1 MNNKYLLSVYFSLI
15 ALIMLPTLAA
25 GQIYIN
31 ELMAS
36 NSATITDP
44 DFGESGDWLELYNAG
59 DADKDIGGYYITDN
73 LDNPKKWMIPAGT
86 TIGAN
91 SFLILWADDYNTGL
105 HLSFKLSS
113 DGEAAAFV
121 APDGTILDE
130 VTFDAQIT
138 DISYGRAT
146 DGGSEWVFMKNPTP
160 GAANNPESF
169 EGLTEQPVADVEGG
183 FYSAAVTV
191 SLTPA
196 QDGDEIR
203 YTLDGSQPTKNS
215 ELYTSPL
222 QFENTT
228 VLRARSFRTG
238 YLGSYPLNKTYFINA
253 MDHDIPVISVTT
265 DSTLLYDEETGI
277 FVKIETDT
285 GWVDKE
291 IPAGIE
297 YYEKDG
303 MLAFSANAGISLQG
317 GNTRAHAQKSL
328 EVQFRNKYGTDEI
341 RYKIFK
347 NNDRDRFDSFNLR
360 SSGNDWTDSKNNLGT
375 MYADGLQ
382 HSILENEMD
391 LEIMSYQPAAV
402 YINGEY
408 YGLLNV
414 RERQN
419 EEYLDYY
426 FDIDQDSIDMFRIAR
441 GKFFDSA
448 TVVVHNG
455 DMQHFDNLAEYLETA
470 DMSTPQAYDYV
481 KTQVDIKS
489 VVNYY
494 IAETYYASIDWPT
507 NNHKLWR
514 PKEEGGK
521 WRWFLFDM
529 DFGFNNFKWTSWPT
543 WTAWKKN
550 MFPSAS
556 GGDKILYSYVVFGNL
571 QDNQE
576 FVDEFVQTYSHHMN
590 TTFDTTRLT
599 HFVDSLKQNIANE
612 MHYQIDRWSDQGG
625 TSSYDSWESNIQKY
639 FDFADLR
646 TPWMWQIMKD
656 YFELNDTTRL
666 TVNNQPDK
674 GSVYL
679 YNVEIKSADYNGIYY
694 KDNVI
699 ELSAVPKPG
708 YSVKG
713 WKIYQSDNTFTLEN
727 QNPLEYAPGDY
738 NRIEVEYEPYQ
749 EIVINEVSALNTAG
763 TTDENSEYEDWI
775 ELYNPNDFEVN
786 VGGYYLTDDLDNV
799 DKWRIP
805 SINPELTTIPAKG
818 YLVFW
823 ADEQQEQGILHT
835 NFKLSSNGEGVGLA
849 REFGPAVHFIDTL
862 TFPAMEADVSF
873 GRTADGSNTFTIF
886 ATPTPDAANDP
897 NASGIADALTQNF
910 DVNVFP
916 NPVQNEL
923 TIELERQS
931 FNATPVTINLY
942 DISGRL
948 VQQIDARDLDFSDR
962 ITVST
967 ANLDEGMYLLNVKQ
981 NDRSKTV
988 KVIKQGN

>member
-1 MNNKYLLSVYFSLI
+1 
-15 ALIMLPTLAA
+15 
-25 GQIYIN
+25 
-31 ELMAS
+31 
-36 NSATITDP
+36 
-44 DFGESGDWLELYNAG
+44 
-59 DADKDIGGYYITDN
+59 
-73 LDNPKKWMIPAGT
+73 
-86 TIGAN
+86 
-91 SFLILWADDYNTGL
+91 
-105 HLSFKLSS
+105 
-113 DGEAAAFV
+113 
-121 APDGTILDE
+121 
-130 VTFDAQIT
+130 
-138 DISYGRAT
+138 
-146 DGGSEWVFMKNPTP
+146 
-160 GAANNPESF
+160 
-169 EGLTEQPVADVEGG
+169 
-183 FYSAAVTV
+183 
-191 SLTPA
+191 
-196 QDGDEIR
+196 
-203 YTLDGSQPTKNS
+203 
-215 ELYTSPL
+215 L
-222 QFENTT
+222 QFESTT
-228 VLRARSFRTG
+228 TLRAKSYRTG

-253 MDHDIPVISVTT
+253 IEHDLPVVSVTT
-265 DSTLLYDEETGI
+265 DSVLLYDEDDGI
-277 FVKIETDT
+277 FVKIATDT

-297 YYEKDG
+297 YYEEDG
-303 MLAFSANAGISLQG
+303 TLAFSANAGVSLQG
-317 GNTRAHAQKSL
+317 GNTRQHAQKSM
-328 EVQFRNKYGTDEI
+328 EVQFRNKYGTKEI
-341 RYKIFK
+341 KYRIFK
-347 NNDRDRFDSFNLR
+347 NNYRDRFDSFNLR
-360 SSGNDWTDSKNNLGT
+360 SSGNDWSDNKNNLGT

-426 FDIDQDSIDMFRIAR
+426 FDIDQDNLDMFRITR
-441 GKFFDSA
+441 GKFYDTA
-448 TVVVHNG
+448 TIVVHNG
-455 DMQHFDNLAEYLETA
+455 DMQHFDNLAEYLQTA

-489 VVNYY
+489 VINYY

-521 WRWFLFDM
+521 WRWMLFDM
-529 DFGFNNFKWTSWPT
+529 DFGFNNFKWTTWPV
-543 WTAWKKN
+543 WEAWWKD

-556 GGDKILYSYVVFGNL
+556 GTDDPDKFLYSYIVFGSL

-612 MHYQIDRWSDQGG
+612 MHYHIDRWSDHGG
-625 TSSYDSWESNIQKY
+625 TSSYDAWESNIQKY

-679 YNVEIKSADYNGIYY
+679 YDVGIKSADFTGIYY
-694 KDNVI
+694 KDNII

-713 WKIYQSDNTFTLEN
+713 WKIYQSDNTFTLKN

-738 NRIEVEYEPYQ
+738 NRIEVEYEPYR
-749 EIVINEVSALNTAG
+749 EIVINEVSALNETIAA
-763 TTDENSEYEDWI
+763 DENEEYDDWI
-775 ELYNPNDFEVN
+775 ELYNPNDFDVN

-805 SINPELTTIPAKG
+805 STNPEITTIPAKG
-818 YLVFW
+818 FLVFW
-823 ADEQQEQGILHT
+823 ADDQQEQGILHT
-835 NFKLSSNGEGVGLA
+835 NFKLTSAGEGVGLA

-862 TFPAMEADVSF
+862 TFPAMEADVSY
-873 GRTADGSNTFTIF
+873 GRTADGATTFTIF

-897 NASGIADALTQNF
+897 NASGIADAYLQDF
-910 DVNVFP
+910 EVNVFP

-931 FNATPVTINLY
+931 FNVSPVTINLY

-948 VQQIDARDLDFSDR
+948 VQQVDVRDLDFSDR

-967 ANLDEGMYLLNVKQ
+967 VNFEEGMYLLNVKQ